1 MKFISDAQL
10 RRLEVLQES
19 LNDEIIKKKDAGREL
34 KWILEDITAQSEQRE
49 IEVREEC
56 GEGIN

>member
-1 MKFISDAQL
+1 MKYISDAQL